1 VSAHLGL
8 DQLADLGAGALDEAT
23 ALRARTHLA
32 GCERCQAE
40 AAALDEVSAVLGAAA
55 HTGPM
60 PAPVAARLD
69 AALAAAGAKGDV
81 VPLLRGERRGDRLRG
96 RVLQAAAAAV
106 VLLAGIG
113 LLVPLLQG
121 RDGSGGAADTA
132 STAGGADSGGA
143 ESAPVVQASGTDYT
157 QRSVVAAVPR
167 LLAGTV
173 VPRAAKSGPAPGAP
187 QPDGSAPAA
196 SAAPSAAPS
205 DAAERLR
212 GGPGL
217 AECVTELAG
226 EPTTP
231 LAVDLARYQGRPAAV
246 IVLPTPGD
254 PATVDVNVV
263 EPSCARADAR
273 LLYFARVARS

>member
-1 VSAHLGL
+1 
-8 DQLADLGAGALDEAT
+8 
-23 ALRARTHLA
+23 
-32 GCERCQAE
+32 
-40 AAALDEVSAVLGAAA
+40 
-55 HTGPM
+55 
-60 PAPVAARLD
+60 
-69 AALAAAGAKGDV
+69 
-81 VPLLRGERRGDRLRG
+81 
-96 RVLQAAAAAV
+96 
-106 VLLAGIG
+106 
-113 LLVPLLQG
+113 
-121 RDGSGGAADTA
+121 
-132 STAGGADSGGA
+132 
-143 ESAPVVQASGTDYT
+143 VQASGTDYT

-173 VPRAAKSGPAPGAP
+173 APRAAKSGPAPGAP

-196 SAAPSAAPS
+196 SAAPS

-212 GGPGL
+212 GGPDL
-217 AECVTELAG
+217 AACVTELAG

-263 EPSCARADAR
+263 EPSCTRADAQ